1 MTLEQ
6 ALQRIQTLEEE
17 LTQMQLQMVWLKKK
31 LFGGG
36 QGESWDKAQL
46 TLELGILEKR
56 AAAITVQK
64 IAFERVKQEARR
76 VTAQERFEKL
86 PV

>member
-1 MTLEQ
+1 MMTLEQ

-36 QGESWDKAQL
+36 QGES
-46 TLELGILEKR
+46 
-56 AAAITVQK
+56 
-64 IAFERVKQEARR
+64 
-76 VTAQERFEKL
+76 
-86 PV
+86 